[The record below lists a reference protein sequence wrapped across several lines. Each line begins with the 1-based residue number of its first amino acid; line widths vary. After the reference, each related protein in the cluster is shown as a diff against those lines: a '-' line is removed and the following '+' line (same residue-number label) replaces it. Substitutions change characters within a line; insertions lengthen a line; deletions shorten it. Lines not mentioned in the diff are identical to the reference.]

1 MTYMINGRQYLTVTI
16 GEAGYPAE
24 LLVFRLPA

>member
-1 MTYMINGRQYLTVTI
+1 MTYMINGRQYLTVSI
-16 GEAGYPAE
+16 GGMGYPVE